1 MPAHS
6 TTLGNATSTTS
17 QMNGSSTTQSSHV
30 LLLGTHRFSDGPV
43 GELLQVAEMSEVV
56 DVAEELVLQLR
67 ILDHRHGTVLV
78 GRGMGRGRGHIE
90 KQAEECVCECK

>member
-1 MPAHS
+1 MHHIIHDCTHVA
-6 TTLGNATSTTS
+6 TLGNATSTTS

-67 ILDHRHGTVLV
+67 IQHGTVLV
-78 GRGMGRGRGHIE
+78 GRGGGHIE